1 MTESVSREDRPAP
14 RSTGEDTVDVEVA
27 GPSLLQRAAAEA
39 LGDAILLLAIIG
51 SSVAAANVNADP
63 AVQGL
68 VVGLSA
74 ALTLGLMVHLTA
86 PVSGGHLNP
95 AVSAASW
102 WLRNRG
108 EDGLDNKEFGA
119 YVGAQVVGAIIGA
132 FVANALFDLTVFTTS
147 DIARDDGR
155 FIFSEIIATLGLVL
169 VVLSLLRTDRAA
181 SIPIGLFAWVL
192 AAGSFTP
199 SGAFA
204 NPAVAIGRMFTE
216 APTGIDPASV
226 PGFVRA
232 EFLGAALAV
241 IVLYVLFSRR
251 RTR

>member
-14 RSTGEDTVDVEVA
+14 PTTGEDTVDLQVA
-27 GPSLLQRAAAEA
+27 GPSLLQRAAAEFV
-39 LGDAILLLAIIG
+39 GDAVLLLAIIG
-51 SSVAAANVNADP
+51 SSVAVANVNADSG
-63 AVQGL
+63 VQGL

-95 AVSAASW
+95 AVSVASW
-102 WLRNRG
+102 WLRSRG

-119 YVGAQVVGAIIGA
+119 YVGAQVVGAIVGA
-132 FVANALFDLTVFTTS
+132 FIANALFDLSVFTTS

-155 FIFSEIIATLGLVL
+155 FIFSEIIATLGLVF
-169 VVLSLLRTDRAA
+169 VVLSLLRTGRAV

-192 AAGSFTP
+192 AAGAFTP

-204 NPAVAIGRMFTE
+204 NPAVTIGRMFTE

-226 PGFVRA
+226 PGFVLA
-232 EFLGAALAV
+232 ELLGAVLAV
-241 IVLYVLFSRR
+241 ILLYVLFSRR
-251 RTR
+251 HVR

>member
-1 MTESVSREDRPAP
+1 MTESVSREDGPAP
-14 RSTGEDTVDVEVA
+14 RTTGEDAVDVEVA
-27 GPSLLQRAAAEA
+27 GPSLLQRAAADA

-51 SSVAAANVNADP
+51 SSVAVANVNADP
-63 AVQGL
+63 GVQGL
-68 VVGLSA
+68 VGGLA
-74 ALTLGLMVHLTA
+74 GALTLGLMVHLTA

-102 WLRNRG
+102 LLRNRG
-108 EDGLDNKEFGA
+108 EDGLDNKEFGVYA
-119 YVGAQVVGAIIGA
+119 AAQVVGAIIGA

-155 FIFSEIIATLGLVL
+155 FIFSEIIATLGLVF
-169 VVLSLLRTDRAA
+169 VVLSLLRTGRAA
-181 SIPIGLFAWVL
+181 TIPIGLFAWVL
-192 AAGSFTP
+192 AAGAFTP

-216 APTGIDPASV
+216 APAGIDPASV
-226 PGFVRA
+226 PGFVLA
-232 EFLGAALAV
+232 ELLGAVLAV
-241 IVLYVLFSRR
+241 ILVYVLFSRR